1 MHCAVQRLC
10 LGRLALGESGS
21 GDGVGPWPVGL
32 PDGWIRTPVTGGW
45 GGATALAQSRADERR
60 GTPARSRDSAFGSA
74 NDGQRSRGGERGQ
87 AAAAPLLGCSVDG
100 RRSRGGRR
108 GQAAA
113 APLLT

>member
-45 GGATALAQSRADERR
+45 GGATALAQSRADEKR
-60 GTPARSRDSAFGSA
+60 GAGHAGTLTRLGVRV
-74 NDGQRSRGGERGQ
+74 GE
-87 AAAAPLLGCSVDG
+87 
-100 RRSRGGRR
+100 
-108 GQAAA
+108 
-113 APLLT
+113 